1 MSEVLLLQ
9 GVTHFYN
16 GLCSLE
22 EVSLKVQRGEFVGLV
37 GSNGSG
43 KTTLIKII
51 LGLLKPTAGMVR
63 LLSQPPER
71 SRGKYV
77 GYLPQDAVHFNP
89 LFPATVEEVIRSGLV
104 QKKSVDE
111 KAVAQVM
118 EELHLL
124 PLRQRPIGHLSGGQK
139 QRVLIARTLVRDPQL
154 LILDEPATGVDFGA
168 QEELMALL
176 ARLNQKRGI
185 TILMSGHDLNQ
196 LLRYAKRVVC
206 LNRRVLYDGATAELS
221 TEDLVATLFSGLG
234 KPTAKDGNL

>member
-1 MSEVLLLQ
+1 MSKSCCCKGLPLLQ
-9 GVTHFYN
+9 RSVLVG
-16 GLCSLE
+16 
-22 EVSLKVQRGEFVGLV
+22 RGELKGPTGNSLAWWDQWFREDYVDQDHLGAFKAHGGDGEAFVPAT
-37 GSNGSG
+37 G
-43 KTTLIKII
+43 KE
-51 LGLLKPTAGMVR
+51 
-63 LLSQPPER
+63 S
-71 SRGKYV
+71 GKYV

-206 LNRRVLYDGATAELS
+206 LNRRVLYDEQPRSFLPRICGHI
-221 TEDLVATLFSGLG
+221 VQR
-234 KPTAKDGNL
+234 PW